1 MAWPGWPCYAA
12 YVPEDLRPVGD
23 PASVPV
29 PRALRLTVE
38 YSGTRFAGW
47 QVQPQVRTVQ
57 GEVERALAVVLREQV
72 RVTGASRTDAGV
84 HALGQVVSLETRAA
98 TPLPRLLAGLN
109 ALLPEDVAVLDVAEA
124 PPGFSARFAA
134 RGKHYRYRIV
144 DRRTRS
150 PTEAATSW
158 HVPGPLDLAAMQ
170 AAAARLVG
178 RHDFAGLASKDDAGR
193 STVRTVHAITV
204 SRQPGAPWG
213 GGPAPEGA
221 SPVVAID
228 VTGDGFLYKMVRTIA
243 GTLVQVGRG
252 RRAPESV
259 DAILATR
266 DRRQAGPAAPPQ
278 GLFLMRVFYEDASVE
293 TPGEHASRTSSQP
306 NEPSSSEGVSREG
319 DDHRSQHER
328 PRHDPHV
335 RGGEG
340 GEARP
345 ILRSA
350 ARDRDRVLQRG

>member
-1 MAWPGWPCYAA
+1 M
-12 YVPEDLRPVGD
+12 PEDLGPVD
-23 PASVPV
+23 APSVA
-29 PRALRLTVE
+29 RALRLTVE

-57 GEVERALAVVLREQV
+57 GELERALEVVLREQV

-109 ALLPEDVAVLDVAEA
+109 ALLPDDVAVLDVAEA

-134 RGKHYRYRIV
+134 RGKHYRYRIL

-150 PTEAATSW
+150 PTEAATAW
-158 HVPGPLDLAAMQ
+158 HVPGPLDLAAME

-178 RHDFAGLASKDDAGR
+178 RHDFAGLASKGADEGR
-193 STVRTVHAITV
+193 PTVRTIHAITL
-204 SRQPGAPWG
+204 SRQVVAPWGAPWG
-213 GGPAPEGA
+213 GDAAARPI
-221 SPVVAID
+221 VAID

-243 GTLVQVGRG
+243 GTLVQVGKG

-266 DRRQAGPAAPPQ
+266 DRRQAGPAAPAR
-278 GLFLMRVFYEDASVE
+278 GLFLMRVFYEDASLG
-293 TPGEHASRTSSQP
+293 TLGAHASWTSRQP
-306 NEPSSSEGVSREG
+306 NEPASSEGVPREG

-345 ILRSA
+345 LLRSA
-350 ARDRDRVLQRG
+350 ARGRDRVLQRR